1 MKKLAEQIQRVGL
14 IANADKISSCPLV
27 RRAASL
33 IRASRRA
40 VLTDAATATLAGIN
54 VPTCPDPA
62 ALARQVDLLMV
73 FGGDGTMLRVARET
87 AGSRTPF
94 IGINVGSLGFLTDVQ
109 AHQLPLA
116 LKQIWAGETILESRS
131 LIEAREETRS
141 ADRGVRSGRFP
152 RSAVPVPRFSET
164 ALNDFVISR
173 GAAPRL
179 IDLEVT
185 VDGETLTRYRCDGLI
200 VCTPTGSTAYSLSAG
215 GAVVSP
221 TADVFTLTPIC
232 PHTLSNRSV
241 IVGLDSTVRV
251 KVLSERPSSVA
262 VALQRPRSARGP
274 LPLRRVDADTF
285 LTSDGQ
291 KIIPLFTG
299 EVVAI
304 KRSRHSIRLL
314 HLAGSSFFETL
325 RRKLNW
331 SGSNV

>member
-1 MKKLAEQIQRVGL
+1 
-14 IANADKISSCPLV
+14 
-27 RRAASL
+27 
-33 IRASRRA
+33 
-40 VLTDAATATLAGIN
+40 
-54 VPTCPDPA
+54 
-62 ALARQVDLLMV
+62 
-73 FGGDGTMLRVARET
+73 
-87 AGSRTPF
+87 
-94 IGINVGSLGFLTDVQ
+94 

-131 LIEAREETRS
+131 LIQAT
-141 ADRGVRSGRFP
+141 ALSGDQTLT
-152 RSAVPVPRFSET
+152 ET

-185 VDGETLTRYRCDGLI
+185 ANGETLTRYRCDGLI

-241 IVGLDSTVRV
+241 IVGLDSIVRV
-251 KVLSERPSSVA
+251 KVLS
-262 VALQRPRSARGP
+262 QR
-274 LPLRRVDADTF
+274 VETI
-285 LTSDGQ
+285 LTADGQ
-291 KIIPLFTG
+291 KMIPLATDDL
-299 EVVAI
+299 VTI
-304 KRSRHSIRLL
+304 RRSRHSLRLL

>member
-1 MKKLAEQIQRVGL
+1 MKKLAKSIRRIGL
-14 IANADKISSCPLV
+14 VVNPEKPSSRALV
-27 RRAASL
+27 RKAAAL
-33 IRASRRA
+33 VEAGRRT
-40 VLTDAATATLAGIN
+40 VLADAATARFAGLDAACADVASLAK
-54 VPTCPDPA
+54 
-62 ALARQVDLLMV
+62 QSDLLMV
-73 FGGDGTMLRVARET
+73 FGGDGTMLRVAREA
-87 AGSRTPF
+87 AGSPTP
-94 IGINVGSLGFLTDVQ
+94 IVGINVGSLGFLTDVQ

-131 LIEAREETRS
+131 LIEV
-141 ADRGVRSGRFP
+141 RGRLGSGLHV
-152 RSAVPVPRFSET
+152 AET

-179 IDLEVT
+179 IELEVS
-185 VDGETLTRYRCDGLI
+185 VDAHVLTRYRCDGLI

-221 TADVFTLTPIC
+221 TADVFTITPIC

-251 KVLSERPSSVA
+251 KVLSDPDE
-262 VALQRPRSARGP
+262 
-274 LPLRRVDADTF
+274 TF
-285 LTSDGQ
+285 LTADGQ
-291 KIIPLFTG
+291 KMLPLAAGDEIT
-299 EVVAI
+299 I
-304 KRSRHSIRLL
+304 RRSRRAVRLL

>member
-1 MKKLAEQIQRVGL
+1 MKKLAEQIQQVGL
-14 IANADKISSCPLV
+14 IANSDKVSSRPLV

-40 VLTDAATATLAGIN
+40 VLTDAATAALAGLK

-62 ALARQVDLLMV
+62 ALARQVDLMMV

-131 LIEAREETRS
+131 LIEATARNGPNR
-141 ADRGVRSGRFP
+141 V
-152 RSAVPVPRFSET
+152 SET

-200 VCTPTGSTAYSLSAG
+200 ICTPTGSTAYSLSAG

-241 IVGLDSTVRV
+241 VVGLDSTVRV
-251 KVLSERPSSVA
+251 KVLSERV
-262 VALQRPRSARGP
+262 
-274 LPLRRVDADTF
+274 DTF

-291 KIIPLFTG
+291 RIIPLFTG
-299 EVVAI
+299 EVVTV

>member
-1 MKKLAEQIQRVGL
+1 MKKLAEHIRQVGL
-14 IANADKISSCPLV
+14 IANSDKISSRPLV
-27 RRAASL
+27 RRAAFL
-33 IRASRRA
+33 IRASQRK
-40 VLTDAATATLAGIN
+40 VLIDAATAALAGLK
-54 VPTCPDPA
+54 VATCPDSA
-62 ALARQVDLLMV
+62 ALARQVDLMMV

-131 LIEAREETRS
+131 LIEATL
-141 ADRGVRSGRFP
+141 RSGSKRIAE
-152 RSAVPVPRFSET
+152 S

-241 IVGLDSTVRV
+241 IVGLDSTVQV
-251 KVLSERPSSVA
+251 KVLS
-262 VALQRPRSARGP
+262 G
-274 LPLRRVDADTF
+274 RVETF

-291 KIIPLFTG
+291 KMIPLSTG
-299 EVVAI
+299 EVVTI

>member
-1 MKKLAEQIQRVGL
+1 LKKLADQIQRVGL
-14 IANADKISSCPLV
+14 IANSDKISSRPLV
-27 RRAASL
+27 RRAAAL
-33 IRASRRA
+33 IRSSRRE
-40 VLTDAATATLAGIN
+40 VLTDAATAALGGLKVA
-54 VPTCPDPA
+54 TCPNPS
-62 ALARQVDLLMV
+62 ALARQVDLMMV

-131 LIEAREETRS
+131 LIEA
-141 ADRGVRSGRFP
+141 AVRSGSNRIAE
-152 RSAVPVPRFSET
+152 S

-179 IDLEVT
+179 IDLEVA

-251 KVLSERPSSVA
+251 KVLSER
-262 VALQRPRSARGP
+262 
-274 LPLRRVDADTF
+274 ADTF

-291 KIIPLFTG
+291 KILPLSTG
-299 EVVAI
+299 EVVTI
-304 KRSRHSIRLL
+304 RRSRHSIRLL

>member
-1 MKKLAEQIQRVGL
+1 MTDNSTAALADLNVPV
-14 IANADKISSCPLV
+14 CP
-27 RRAASL
+27 
-33 IRASRRA
+33 
-40 VLTDAATATLAGIN
+40 DAATLAHE
-54 VPTCPDPA
+54 V
-62 ALARQVDLLMV
+62 QLLMV
-73 FGGDGTMLRVARET
+73 FGGDGTMLRVAREM
-87 AGSRTPF
+87 AGSCTPV

-116 LKQIWAGETILESRS
+116 LRQIWAGETILESRS
-131 LIEAREETRS
+131 LIEATAR
-141 ADRGVRSGRFP
+141 RGARTI
-152 RSAVPVPRFSET
+152 AEI

-179 IDLEVT
+179 IELEVT
-185 VDGETLTRYRCDGLI
+185 VDGETLTRYRCDGVI

-215 GAVVSP
+215 GAVVCP

-241 IVGLDSTVRV
+241 VVNLDSTLRVR
-251 KVLSERPSSVA
+251 VLSERM
-262 VALQRPRSARGP
+262 
-274 LPLRRVDADTF
+274 DTF

-291 KIIPLFTG
+291 KIIPLSTND
-299 EVVAI
+299 VVAI

>member
-1 MKKLAEQIQRVGL
+1 LKRLADDIKRVGL
-14 IANADKISSCPLV
+14 IANSGKPPSRTLV
-27 RRAASL
+27 RKAASL
-33 IRASRRA
+33 IQASRRT
-40 VLTDAATATLAGIN
+40 VMTDGSTAALAGLRVPVCSDTATLAH
-54 VPTCPDPA
+54 
-62 ALARQVDLLMV
+62 QVQLLMV
-73 FGGDGTMLRVARET
+73 FGGDGTMLRVAREM
-87 AGSRTPF
+87 AGSSTPV

-109 AHQLPLA
+109 AHQLQLA
-116 LKQIWAGETILESRS
+116 LRQIWAGETILESRS
-131 LIEAREETRS
+131 LIEAS
-141 ADRGVRSGRFP
+141 ARDGVRTI
-152 RSAVPVPRFSET
+152 AEI

-179 IDLEVT
+179 IDLEVA
-185 VDGETLTRYRCDGLI
+185 VDGETLTRYRCDGVI

-215 GAVVSP
+215 GAVVCP

-251 KVLSERPSSVA
+251 RVLSERM
-262 VALQRPRSARGP
+262 
-274 LPLRRVDADTF
+274 DTF

-291 KIIPLFTG
+291 KIIPLSTND
-299 EVVAI
+299 VVAI